1 MKKTSKLL
9 ILAGAI
15 GAVAGV
21 IAVMKGTAEEEPP
34 RKTWP
39 EAQDAPEMPDTPAET
54 EAMEKSNEADEVE
67 APEMAAVTEEGDEAK
82 TPGVKDTTLVKVLP
96 TGPRT
101 AAVRPTEE
109 EEKELLRQRL
119 ERTIRF

>member
-15 GAVAGV
+15 GAMAGV
-21 IAVMKGTAEEEPP
+21 IAVMKGGAGEEPP

-39 EAQDAPEMPDTPAET
+39 EAQDAPETLDET
-54 EAMEKSNEADEVE
+54 ETSDEAEVTE
-67 APEMAAVTEEGDEAK
+67 EPRKDDVPEMAETQE
-82 TPGVKDTTLVKVLP
+82 VKDTTLVKVLP

-119 ERTIRF
+119 EKTIRF

>member
-15 GAVAGV
+15 GTMAGV
-21 IAVMKGTAEEEPP
+21 IAALKGGAGEEPR
-34 RKTWP
+34 RKTWS
-39 EAQDAPEMPDTPAET
+39 EAQDAPETPDETDTSDEAEV
-54 EAMEKSNEADEVE
+54 AEKSNEADA
-67 APEMAAVTEEGDEAK
+67 AP
-82 TPGVKDTTLVKVLP
+82 TLVKVLP

-119 ERTIRF
+119 EKTIRF

>member
-15 GAVAGV
+15 GAMAGV
-21 IAVMKGTAEEEPP
+21 IAALKGGAGEEPR
-34 RKTWP
+34 RKTWS
-39 EAQDAPEMPDTPAET
+39 EAQDAPETPDETDTSDEAEAA
-54 EAMEKSNEADEVE
+54 EESRKVDDV
-67 APEMAAVTEEGDEAK
+67 PEMAEA
-82 TPGVKDTTLVKVLP
+82 PGVKATTLVKVLP

-119 ERTIRF
+119 EKTIRF